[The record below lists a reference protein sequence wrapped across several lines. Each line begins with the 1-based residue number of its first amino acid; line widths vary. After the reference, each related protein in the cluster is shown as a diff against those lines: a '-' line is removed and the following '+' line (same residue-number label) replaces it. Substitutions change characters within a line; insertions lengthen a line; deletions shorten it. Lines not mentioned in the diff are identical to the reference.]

1 MRELETLIGTRLLEK
16 LMFSRLFGKKPPEKP
31 KTPEI
36 MGLYLGGSFQ
46 IEPLKLRLLE
56 PQLIIDK
63 AASTHIIQAV
73 GEVDLDTGG
82 KILRFY
88 TDDDA
93 YLQVILDGGVTESHI
108 TDVKL
113 WYFYETKTVGSEK
126 QWQSLINTDISQPQY
141 KIEDYTF
148 SRVWDAVG
156 DNSPPVA
163 MTERTYE
170 EDGDISETDQFVMLY
185 ERKLDD
191 DQVETLLVT
200 GEEKLVNGNLDR
212 CLVIS
217 TGFNLT
223 QGDITING

>member
-1 MRELETLIGTRLLEK
+1 
-16 LMFSRLFGKKPPEKP
+16 MFSRWFGKKELAKAA
-31 KTPEI
+31 TPEI

-46 IEPLKLRLLE
+46 IEPLKLRMLE
-56 PQLIIDK
+56 PQLMIEK

-73 GEVDLDTGG
+73 GEVNLDTGG

-93 YLQVILDGGVTESHI
+93 FLQVILDGGETENHI

-113 WYFYETKTVGSEK
+113 WYFYSTTTIGNEQ
-126 QWQSLINTDISQPQY
+126 QWQSLIKGGISKSHYPLD
-141 KIEDYTF
+141 EFTYT
-148 SRVWDAVG
+148 RVWDAVG
-156 DNSPPVA
+156 DESPAVA

-185 ERKLDD
+185 ERQLNGDET
-191 DQVETLLVT
+191 ETLLVSA
-200 GEEKLVNGNLDR
+200 EEKLINGNFDR
-212 CLVIS
+212 CLVLS

-223 QGDITING
+223 RGDITING